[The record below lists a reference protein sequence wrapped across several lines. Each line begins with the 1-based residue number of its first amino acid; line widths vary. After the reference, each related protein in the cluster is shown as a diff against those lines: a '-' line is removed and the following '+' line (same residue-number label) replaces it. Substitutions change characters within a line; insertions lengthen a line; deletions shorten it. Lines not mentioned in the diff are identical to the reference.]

1 MLNAQV
7 PEWQMYLTISQLNT
21 KLNYYLQSHVQIWTP
36 SMHTQTVW
44 QSETILQDARKSDTI
59 DRQFL

>member
-1 MLNAQV
+1 MTNV
-7 PEWQMYLTISQLNT
+7 SDNITNT

-36 SMHTQTVW
+36 SMHTQTVL